1 VPNIMFFVR
10 GPDGKIRTIM
20 STSKIGAVNKFLR
33 IYAVD
38 EGSDISVKERG
49 RGTWENYQAT

>member
-1 VPNIMFFVR
+1 MFFVR